1 MVAHKLPIFV
11 AGMIHCR
18 TGLEAVLR
26 KGSSAIAKLLSAPM
40 GHRLMLRVPG
50 AAGVVFQESKVE
62 GVAHGDGASEL
73 CCADGVRVPAA
84 MVLDA
89 TGHSRKLVQFDAP
102 FDPGYQVG
110 FRAAACLVP
119 QQALTHMKPPSNS
132 NSRAWQGACSI
143 LI

>member
-1 MVAHKLPIFV
+1 
-11 AGMIHCR
+11 
-18 TGLEAVLR
+18 
-26 KGSSAIAKLLSAPM
+26 
-40 GHRLMLRVPG
+40 MLRLPG

-62 GVAHGDGASEL
+62 GVVHGDGSSEL

-110 FRAAACLVP
+110 SVLWLVSYLLLPHSDSCARHVASAYGILLQRWRAPYPNKQVVSTAVLGRVRMA
-119 QQALTHMKPPSNS
+119 S
-132 NSRAWQGACSI
+132 W
-143 LI
+143 